1 MMKKHLQKIRAH
13 NLESRWKVIFFTL
26 FVPQIQVGEPSVLS
40 LIAVSSALICRTL
53 DIILYVGF

>member
-1 MMKKHLQKIRAH
+1 MK
-13 NLESRWKVIFFTL
+13 NTSRKSERLKVIFFTL